1 MLMSKKVLIVEDDRL
16 IGEIYRQRLSRAG
29 YEVEVAMSG
38 QKALDRLP
46 EFRPD
51 ALLVDLMLPQMNGI
65 ALMKRIRA
73 LPEFKDVPIIVSTN
87 AFLGEMIKDSIEAGA
102 TKVFNKS
109 TLTPPLLLEV
119 LREFFPV
126 QSEEEQS
133 LRQS

>member
-1 MLMSKKVLIVEDDRL
+1 MSKKVLIVEDDRL

>member
-1 MLMSKKVLIVEDDRL
+1 MVELRGKRVLIVDGVPGSKNAD
-16 IGEIYRQRLSRAG
+16 
-29 YEVEVAMSG
+29 
-38 QKALDRLP
+38 
-46 EFRPD
+46 
-51 ALLVDLMLPQMNGI
+51 